1 MLQRAASNAYS
12 WWMASH
18 IRTKQSKWMEQNLQE
33 MEEKVSAVLKLI
45 EEDGDSFIQ
54 KANMYYKKRPEIVN
68 FVQEFFR
75 AYRALADRYDHLST
89 ELQNANNTIAS
100 ICPDQVRGLEDDYDF
115 DCSPRQPKMS
125 SENTAKVPKVPKLP
139 VKELKF
145 IATTKKKV
153 QDKKGPKSA
162 APPANKSGL
171 TKEEGI
177 GEINRIQ
184 KLILALQ
191 TEKEFV
197 KSSYESRLA
206 KYRQVENEIKEQQ
219 EKINTLQ
226 DEFGEGELIEDEEAR
241 NLMAATALKSCKDTL
256 EQLKQSQE
264 RSAIEAQTE
273 RKRSEASREKVDALR
288 KLFLSIL
295 NESAAEVTR
304 IAEERAK
311 RRAANVHIIA
321 EKVKD
326 NTETESGDVESDTE
340 ADVAD
345 KIDVLVN
352 KVTSLETTNSS
363 QLALIQKLKSEIDEL
378 QVLIQSLEESKS
390 NLSDGNQD
398 LKMKLIHLELKWQGI
413 EDLNHSVENLK
424 NNMQTRFTD
433 AQSNLDE
440 LSQNVQSAENL
451 ESLKTSP
458 HLSKYE
464 TKVKAKKAKA
474 GKEFLMP
481 SSWAEIKTEK
491 GSETS
496 QEHVATGSAN
506 ASKELDSVPVSSKA
520 KKAKAGK
527 EFLKPKAGKEF
538 LIPKMT
544 SSSAEIETKKGSE
557 MSQEHV
563 ATDSA
568 NASKELDSVPASS
581 TVKKAKG
588 KEFLKPKAGKE
599 FLMPKMTSSS
609 AELKT
614 EEGSEMSQE
623 HVATDSANASKELD
637 FPASANV
644 DADASKELDSVPV
657 SANID
662 ADASKELDSVPV
674 SSNVDADAS
683 KELDSVPV
691 SSKVNAKKAK
701 AGKEFLKSK
710 AGKDFLMP
718 KMMSSSAESE
728 TEKGS
733 EMSQEHVAT
742 DSANASKELDSVPVS
757 ANVDA
762 DASKELDSVHVSS
775 NVDADASK
783 ELDFVP
789 VSANVDADASKELD
803 SVNVSS
809 NVDADASKEL
819 DSVPVSSNVDADA
832 SKELDSVSAS
842 ASVEAD
848 ASGELNSVLK
858 SANERAADAS
868 KELNSVPKSKNEGDN
883 SYKVLETSDNPNAMT
898 NIVGQASSL
907 TANTVSKSDSKENE
921 LAALSQTLEETKKR
935 LVEMETNHQNE
946 LFHITLQLKES
957 MNLNAK
963 KDEEIRSLRMK
974 LIRGQTGIGKSNNE
988 SAEEELQVCHEKL
1001 PEPETKTTTEAPP
1014 EVEESIPFPKPVH
1027 EPEPISAI
1035 EEKFRTDIDELLEEN
1050 LDFWFRFSST
1060 LCEVQKYQTGVKDL
1074 EAEVLKLEERQKS
1087 EGSSTSKYQV
1097 KSDVKPLYTHLRE
1110 IQNELNL
1117 WVEKAE
1123 SLKEEL
1129 KNRSAS
1135 LCAIQEEI
1143 TKALKASAE
1152 DEEFRFTSYQAAKF
1166 QGEILNMK
1174 QENNRVGDEIQA
1186 GLELAASLQRDA
1198 YRALTKLSDDWGVS
1212 GPRGHAGG
1220 NSEVRSNVPL
1230 RSFIFGV
1237 KQKKQKP
1244 SIFSVVQLQPAL
1256 QQLQPALPR
1265 RSNKSG
1271 HSHSSSSNR

>member
-54 KANMYYKKRPEIVN
+54 KANMYYKKRPEIIH

-100 ICPDQVRGLEDDYDF
+100 ICPDQVRGLEDEDDF
-115 DCSPRQPKMS
+115 DCSPRQPKMP
-125 SENTAKVPKVPKLP
+125 SENTGKVPKVPKLP

-153 QDKKGPKSA
+153 QDKKAPKPA
-162 APPANKSGL
+162 APSVNKSGL

-219 EKINTLQ
+219 GKINTLQ

-241 NLMAATALKSCKDTL
+241 NLMAATALKSCKETL
-256 EQLKQSQE
+256 EQLKQNQE
-264 RSAIEAQTE
+264 RSAIEAQIE

-295 NESAAEVTR
+295 NDSAVEVTK

-311 RRAANVHIIA
+311 RRTTNVNIIA

-326 NTETESGDVESDTE
+326 NTESESGDVDSDSE

-378 QVLIQSLEESKS
+378 QVLIQSLEESKA
-390 NLSDGNQD
+390 NLADGNQD
-398 LKMKLIHLELKWQGI
+398 LKMKLIRLELKWQGI
-413 EDLNHSVENLK
+413 EDLSHSVENLK
-424 NNMQTRFTD
+424 NNMQTRFSD

-440 LSQNVQSAENL
+440 LSQNVQPTENL

-458 HLSKYE
+458 HLAKYE

-481 SSWAEIKTEK
+481 RMTTSLAEIETEK

-496 QEHVATGSAN
+496 QVHVATGSAN
-506 ASKELDSVPVSSKA
+506 ASKELDSVPVSSK
-520 KKAKAGK
+520 
-527 EFLKPKAGKEF
+527 
-538 LIPKMT
+538 
-544 SSSAEIETKKGSE
+544 
-557 MSQEHV
+557 
-563 ATDSA
+563 
-568 NASKELDSVPASS
+568 
-581 TVKKAKG
+581 VKKA
-588 KEFLKPKAGKE
+588 KAGKE

-609 AELKT
+609 AEIKTEKGSEMSQEHVATGSANASKELDSIAVSSSVKKAKAGKEFLKPKAGKKFLMPKITSSSAELKT
-614 EEGSEMSQE
+614 KEGSEMSQE
-623 HVATDSANASKELD
+623 HVATDSANASKELG
-637 FPASANV
+637 
-644 DADASKELDSVPV
+644 SVPV
-657 SANID
+657 SANVD

-691 SSKVNAKKAK
+691 SSKVNTKKAK

-718 KMMSSSAESE
+718 KMTSSSAEIE

-757 ANVDA
+757 SNVYTG
-762 DASKELDSVHVSS
+762 ASEELDSGHVSS
-775 NVDADASK
+775 NVHA
-783 ELDFVP
+783 
-789 VSANVDADASKELD
+789 
-803 SVNVSS
+803 
-809 NVDADASKEL
+809 ADASKEL

-832 SKELDSVSAS
+832 SKELDPVSVY
-842 ASVEAD
+842 ASVD
-848 ASGELNSVLK
+848 AAVAGELNSVMK
-858 SANERAADAS
+858 SANECVADAS
-868 KELNSVPKSKNEGDN
+868 KELNSIPKSENEGDN
-883 SYKVLETSDNPNAMT
+883 SYKVSKTSDHLNAMT
-898 NIVGQASSL
+898 DVVGQASSL
-907 TANTVSKSDSKENE
+907 TANTVSKSDFKENE
-921 LAALSQTLEETKKR
+921 LAALSQALEETKKR
-935 LVEMETNHQNE
+935 LVEMETNYQNE
-946 LFHITLQLKES
+946 LFEITLQLKES
-957 MNLNAK
+957 MNLHAK
-963 KDEEIRSLRMK
+963 KDEEIRSLRLK
-974 LIRGQTGIGKSNNE
+974 LIRGQTGICKSNDE
-988 SAEEELQVCHEKL
+988 SAEEELQVCPEKL
-1001 PEPETKTTTEAPP
+1001 PEPETKTTSDAPP
-1014 EVEESIPFPKPVH
+1014 EVEKEVEESIPFPKPVH
-1027 EPEPISAI
+1027 QPEPISAI

-1074 EAEVLKLEERQKS
+1074 EAEVLKLEERQRS

-1117 WVEKAE
+1117 WIEKAE

-1212 GPRGHAGG
+1212 GPRGQGGG

-1244 SIFSVVQLQPAL
+1244 SLFSVVQLQPAL

-1271 HSHSSSSNR
+1271 HSHSSSSSR

>member
-115 DCSPRQPKMS
+115 DCSPRQPKMP

-241 NLMAATALKSCKDTL
+241 NLMAATALKSCKETL

-311 RRAANVHIIA
+311 RRAANVHIIT

-363 QLALIQKLKSEIDEL
+363 QLALIQKLKFEIDEL
-378 QVLIQSLEESKS
+378 QVLIQSLEESKA
-390 NLSDGNQD
+390 NLTDGNQD

-458 HLSKYE
+458 LLSKYE

-481 SSWAEIKTEK
+481 HMTSSWAEIKTEK

-496 QEHVATGSAN
+496 QKHVATGSAN

-568 NASKELDSVPASS
+568 NASKELDSVPVSS
-581 TVKKAKG
+581 TVKKAKAG

-599 FLMPKMTSSS
+599 FFMPKMTSSS

-623 HVATDSANASKELD
+623 HVATDSANASKEVN
-637 FPASANV
+637 F
-644 DADASKELDSVPV
+644 VPV
-657 SANID
+657 SANVD

-718 KMMSSSAESE
+718 KMTSSSAEIE
-728 TEKGS
+728 TVKGS

-757 ANVDA
+757 ANVHA
-762 DASKELDSVHVSS
+762 DASKELDSVYVSS

-789 VSANVDADASKELD
+789 VSANVDADALKELD
-803 SVNVSS
+803 SVHVSS
-809 NVDADASKEL
+809 NVDADTSKEL

-883 SYKVLETSDNPNAMT
+883 SYKVSETSDNLNAMT
-898 NIVGQASSL
+898 KIVGQASSL

-946 LFHITLQLKES
+946 LFQITLQLKES

-974 LIRGQTGIGKSNNE
+974 LIRGQTGIGKSNDE

-1074 EAEVLKLEERQKS
+1074 EAEVLKLEERQRS

-1117 WVEKAE
+1117 WIEKAE

-1152 DEEFRFTSYQAAKF
+1152 DEDFRFTSYQAAKF

-1212 GPRGHAGG
+1212 GPRGQAGG

-1271 HSHSSSSNR
+1271 HSHSSSSSR